1 MASALG
7 VKTIASSDNGTI
19 SAQVVVKSGAF
30 PAKLQ
35 VAAPEEAGFQT
46 VTIPLAAKA
55 ETASTK
61 TS

>member
-1 MASALG
+1 MASVLA
-7 VKTIASSDNGTI
+7 VKVITSSDKGNI
-19 SAQVVVKSGAF
+19 SAQVVVKSAAF

-35 VAAPEEAGFQT
+35 VAAPEAAGFQT